1 MSDTGDESE
10 TPRADRFLRLR
21 PIHVDLGDVLVQIV
35 AVGLGVTLGFALTSW
50 NERVHESG
58 LLHATVG
65 NVVAELSSNQSGMH
79 GVLGDHAKAAST
91 LLALLASAKAS
102 KSITLEQGSHALGVA
117 GHFRENV
124 PLSIAWQIAQNDQG
138 LTLLPYQDRYDLAWV
153 YQLQS
158 AYYQTEQQYRTSLLT
173 LAESPNGNYY
183 FQAGDLTNQIQ
194 SVVEVERQ
202 LDVLYTHEIK
212 HLRDEFGV

>member
-1 MSDTGDESE
+1 M
-10 TPRADRFLRLR
+10 
-21 PIHVDLGDVLVQIV
+21 
-35 AVGLGVTLGFALTSW
+35 
-50 NERVHESG
+50 
-58 LLHATVG
+58 
-65 NVVAELSSNQSGMH
+65 
-79 GVLGDHAKAAST
+79 
-91 LLALLASAKAS
+91 
-102 KSITLEQGSHALGVA
+102 
-117 GHFRENV
+117 